1 MKKLFKFRNIIA
13 IMLALF
19 MISAFVVPN
28 AGATESWKQKFV
40 RFAGTA
46 GETVATG
53 DLVCIKGSDGQV
65 YKADANDANL
75 RPAIGVIA
83 KGGAAEATV
92 EIVAIGILTGQTAAS
107 PGARLFLSETAG
119 AFVSTAPT
127 NAQVVGWVSTD
138 TIDTA
143 TSTTYFILILPEP
156 TAGAGF

>member
-1 MKKLFKFRNIIA
+1 MKKLFKINIVMVTMIA
-13 IMLALF
+13 FLLMLAF
-19 MISAFVVPN
+19 MAPQ
-28 AGATESWKQKFV
+28 AGATESWKQKIV

-65 YKADANDANL
+65 YKADANDADL

-92 EIVAIGILTGQTAAS
+92 EVVAIGILTGQTAAS
-107 PGARLFLSETAG
+107 PGTKLYLSETAA
-119 AFVSTAPT
+119 AFTTTCPT
-127 NAQVVGWVSTD
+127 NEQVVGWVMTD

-143 TSTTYFILILPEP
+143 TSTTYFIFVTPGP
-156 TAGAGF
+156 SDGAAF